1 MFSQVFLAVTPREME
16 AFRPARTA
24 YMACHFSAGGA
35 GLSNMPQAL
44 SQDSILLLDDSM
56 PVQGHDPEVVTRQ
69 LNELVR
75 KFSVRAVLLD
85 FQREKT
91 NETSAM
97 AAAIL
102 QSCPCTVAVTAAY
115 AKAGD
120 CSVFLPPPPVNRP
133 LTEHLRPWL
142 KKGVFL
148 EIAPECLQITVT
160 EKGCSAVS
168 APSVRNLPLASSR
181 LHCHYNVEVFP
192 EKAVFTL
199 SRTREDLVTLARQAY
214 EVGVLGAVGLYQ
226 ELNRL

>member
-44 SQDSILLLDDSM
+44 PQDSILLLDDSM